1 MGRPHSL
8 IFHSSFNIPHS
19 SLKELPFRAHS
30 LLVLIGIVVTAASTV
45 IASGVATRVTSGVRT
60 SITRGST
67 IAGCIRAFSYSLAVC
82 LLEGYVL
89 QQGLRIDILLDY
101 LAVLLR

>member
-1 MGRPHSL
+1 MDRPHSL
-8 IFHSSFNIPHS
+8 IFHSSF
-19 SLKELPFRAHS
+19 KELPFRAHS
-30 LLVLIGIVVTAASTV
+30 VLVLIGIVVTAST
-45 IASGVATRVTSGVRT
+45 IITSGVATRVTSGVRT

-67 IAGCIRAFSYSLAVC
+67 IAGCIRASGYSLAMC